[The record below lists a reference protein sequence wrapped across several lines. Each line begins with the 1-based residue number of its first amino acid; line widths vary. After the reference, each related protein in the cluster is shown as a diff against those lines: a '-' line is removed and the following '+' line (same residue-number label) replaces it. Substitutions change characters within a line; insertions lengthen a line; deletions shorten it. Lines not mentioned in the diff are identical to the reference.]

1 MLTSYFL
8 ENCIEAGTDEAGRG
22 CIAGPVTAAAV
33 ILPRNFSNDL
43 LTDSKLLSEK
53 NRFALRP
60 IIISEAISYSV
71 THIEPLIID
80 EINILNASL
89 KAMQETILNL
99 NKIPQHIIVD
109 GNRPLI
115 SKGSH
120 SNTIGKIFTTE
131 ELDLIKSIPSTSIIK
146 GDSKFLSIAAA
157 SVLAKTYRDDY
168 MDLIHEEFPMYNWK
182 QNKGY
187 PTKEHR
193 AAILKYGVTKYHR
206 MTFRLLEEK
215 KIIDEEI
222 IDK

>member
-1 MLTSYFL
+1 MLNRYFL

-33 ILPRNFSNDL
+33 ILPENFSNNL

-53 NRFALRP
+53 KRFALRP
-60 IIISEAISYSV
+60 IIMSEAISYSV

-89 KAMQETILNL
+89 KAMQETILKL

-120 SNTIGKIFTTE
+120 SNTIGKVFTTE

-193 AAILKYGVTKYHR
+193 AAILEYGVTKYHR
-206 MTFRLLEEK
+206 MTFRLLEDK
-215 KIIDEEI
+215 KIID
-222 IDK
+222 

>member
-1 MLTSYFL
+1 MLKPYFL

-33 ILPRNFSNDL
+33 ILPKKFSNNL

-60 IIISEAISYSV
+60 IIMSQAISYSV

-89 KAMQETILNL
+89 KAMQETILKL

-120 SNTIGKIFTTE
+120 SNTVGKVFTIK
-131 ELDLIKSIPSTSIIK
+131 ELEIIKSIPSTSIIK
-146 GDSKFLSIAAA
+146 GDSKYLSIAAA

-168 MDLIHEEFPMYNWK
+168 MDLIHEEYPMYNWK

-206 MTFRLLEEK
+206 MTFRLLEDK
-215 KIIDEEI
+215 KIIDEEG

>member
-1 MLTSYFL
+1 MLRNYFL

-33 ILPRNFSNDL
+33 ILPEKFSNNL
-43 LTDSKLLSEK
+43 LNDSKLLSEK
-53 NRFALRP
+53 RRFELRP
-60 IIISEAISYSV
+60 IIIAEATSYSV
-71 THIEPLIID
+71 THIEPLVID

-89 KAMQETILNL
+89 KAMQESVLKL
-99 NKIPQHIIVD
+99 SLLPQHIIVD

-120 SNTIGKIFTTE
+120 TNTIGKIFTAE

-146 GDSKFLSIAAA
+146 GDSKYLSIAAA

-206 MTFRLLEEK
+206 MTFRLLK
-215 KIIDEEI
+215 DNR
-222 IDK
+222 